1 MARVLAE
8 EILLAA
14 GEGNPAGPEFGEAS
28 PLGLFIILVLLIGT
42 ILLVRSMNGHI
53 KRLPESF
60 DKPEDTEGPGAPDDP
75 EAPKASS

>member
-1 MARVLAE
+1 MTKVLADQL
-8 EILLAA
+8 LLAA

-28 PLGLFIILVLLIGT
+28 PIGLFLILLLLIGT

-60 DKPEDTEGPGAPDDP
+60 DDPEEEAPETPEAKPED
-75 EAPKASS
+75 